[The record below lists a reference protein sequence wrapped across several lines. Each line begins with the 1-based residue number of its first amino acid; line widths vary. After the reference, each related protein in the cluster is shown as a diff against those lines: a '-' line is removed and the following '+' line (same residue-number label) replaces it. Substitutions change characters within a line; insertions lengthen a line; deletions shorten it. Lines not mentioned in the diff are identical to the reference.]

1 VLVAAL
7 YPVTG
12 KRFLKWKY
20 GLAEVPEEAKPKT
33 LEQVKKEEELIQKA
47 LTGKLTAAKDGGD
60 IPANLKEYEVY
71 VDGEKFTVGVAD
83 PNAKSVGKRKKA
95 EKTEHVENIG
105 DVCAPIPGM
114 IVEYKKAVGDEI
126 KRGETVVVLEAMKM
140 FNNLG
145 APIDGII
152 KEIKFAS
159 GDSVTKGDVLCVI
172 EPKA

>member
-1 VLVAAL
+1 M
-7 YPVTG
+7 
-12 KRFLKWKY
+12 
-20 GLAEVPEEAKPKT
+20 
-33 LEQVKKEEELIQKA
+33 
-47 LTGKLTAAKDGGD
+47 
-60 IPANLKEYEVY
+60 Y

-83 PNAKSVGKRKKA
+83 PNVKSVGKRKKA
-95 EKTEHVENIG
+95 EKTEHIENIG

-140 FNNLG
+140 FNNLD
-145 APIDGII
+145 APIDGIV